1 MSVLTKTPGS
11 APGPASPKRAPRFL
25 RSSIGLKIVM
35 ALTGVILS
43 GYVLAHMAGNLQA
56 FQGPGPIDAYA
67 KMLHDAPVLLW
78 GARLVLLVAVG
89 LHIWAYIVL
98 TRRNLEARPQG
109 YRAERHRESS
119 YASRSMVLTGP
130 ILLAFIIYHI
140 LHLTTGT
147 VHPSF
152 REGSVYHN
160 VVTGL
165 KVWWVAL
172 FYLLALAALG
182 LHLWHGVWS
191 MFQTLGAS
199 QDRYD
204 SIGRKIA
211 TVFTLAV
218 VLGFAAVPIAVLAGV
233 LK

>member
-1 MSVLTKTPGS
+1 
-11 APGPASPKRAPRFL
+11 L

-43 GYVLAHMAGNLQA
+43 GYVLAHMAGNLQV

-67 KMLHDAPVLLW
+67 KMLHDAPALLW
-78 GARLVLLVAVG
+78 GARFVLLVAVG

-165 KVWWVAL
+165 RVWWVAL

-199 QDRYD
+199 QDRRGTL
-204 SIGRKIA
+204 GRTIA
-211 TVFTLAV
+211 TVFTLVV
-218 VLGFAAVPIAVLAGV
+218 VLGFATVPVSILAGV